1 MTITIKDESLTGDI
15 LNQIQIAV
23 ESEIITVKDI
33 IEARVISEVEAYNNK
48 LPEYFKGFIRPTAS
62 EQTLNGYKLKKKRAK
77 IDAEQQTFIA
87 LSAFQ
92 QNGYLVLIDDQQA
105 ESLEQEVLLTS
116 NTTVSFVKLTPLVGG

>member
-33 IEARVISEVEAYNNK
+33 IEARVISEVETYNNK
-48 LPEYFKGFIRPTAS
+48 LPDYFKGFIRPTAS
-62 EQTLNGYKLKKKRAK
+62 EETLNGYKLKKASAK

-87 LSAFQ
+87 LNAFQ
-92 QNGYLVLIDDQQA
+92 QNGYLVLVDDQQA
-105 ESLEQEVLLTS
+105 ESLTQEVIVTKK
-116 NTTVSFVKLTPLVGG
+116 TTVSFVKLTPLVGG

>member
-23 ESEIITVKDI
+23 ASEIVTVKDI
-33 IEARVISEVEAYNNK
+33 ITARVTSEVEAYNNK

-62 EQTLNGYKLKKKRAK
+62 EQTLNGYKLKKSRAK
-77 IDAEQQTFIA
+77 IDAEKQTFIA
-87 LSAFQ
+87 LNAFL
-92 QNGYLVLIDDQQA
+92 QNGYLVLVDDQQA
-105 ESLEQEVLLTS
+105 ESLEQEILVTS